1 MVLATYLHAQKV
13 TLTSAESAYRNNPPV
28 IRRSDGG
35 YLLDLLMMRIVR
47 FPATLKLS
55 RYGFPAR
62 TGLTMLLWLAGS
74 TAGLAQ
80 TKSSFWRKLN
90 PDSLTNR
97 PLRFVPL
104 PVLQSGPEIGVKGGL
119 TLDYFYN
126 AGTGQPDKPRFRNR
140 YWQRLDSADRHT
152 RDSYA
157 YVHALY
163 STRRQLAIEGVWN
176 TYGAAERYVLR
187 GRGGYIDHAEDY
199 WGVGNQTLPEP
210 DYAVLTYQRWFI
222 QHRIWRRLGGRV
234 FAGISQHYSDTRN
247 LRTTDQAGVPET
259 IPGSLGSVVSGL
271 GPTLLAD
278 YRDNP
283 FSPTRG
289 WYAEWATQVYTQ
301 KLGSQFNYIE
311 HHLDLRRYVPF
322 NARHMLGF
330 QAIGQFTSGT
340 VPLRELPRLGG
351 PTMMR
356 GFVQGRYRDRQ
367 LWSVQAEYRY
377 TLNRFVVAAAFV
389 AAGGVAPTLG
399 EFSAVTTRSAGGL
412 GLRLLLN
419 RKKNIYL
426 RADVALNSN
435 QTMNFYI
442 RMLDA
447 F

>member
-1 MVLATYLHAQKV
+1 MMSVIKFPASLSL
-13 TLTSAESAYRNNPPV
+13 YR
-28 IRRSDGG
+28 
-35 YLLDLLMMRIVR
+35 YR
-47 FPATLKLS
+47 FPAMT
-55 RYGFPAR
+55 GF
-62 TGLTMLLWLAGS
+62 TMLLWLAGA
-74 TAGLAQ
+74 TAGWAQ

-97 PLRFVPL
+97 TLRFVPL

-119 TLDYFYN
+119 TLDYLYN
-126 AGTGQPDKPRFRNR
+126 AGTGQPDKPRFRSR
-140 YWQRLDSADRHT
+140 YWQRLDSANRHT

-157 YVHALY
+157 SAHVLY
-163 STRRQLAIEGVWN
+163 STRRQLAVEGVWS

-187 GRGGYIDHAEDY
+187 GRGGYIDYAEDY
-199 WGVGNQTLPEP
+199 WGVGNQTLPER

-222 QHRIWRRLGGRV
+222 QQRVWRRLSGRV

-247 LRTTDQAGVPET
+247 LRTTEQTGLPET
-259 IPGSLGSVVSGL
+259 IPGSRGSVVSGL

-289 WYAEWATQVYTQ
+289 WYAEWATQVYTH
-301 KLGSQFNYIE
+301 KLGSQFDYTE
-311 HHLDLRRYVPF
+311 HLFDLRRYVPL
-322 NARHMLGF
+322 NARHNLGF
-330 QAIGQFTSGT
+330 QAIGHFTSGT

-351 PTMMR
+351 PNMMR
-356 GFVQGRYRDRQ
+356 GFVQGRYRDQQ

-377 TLNRFVVAAAFV
+377 SLNRFLVAAAFV

-399 EFSAVTTRSAGGL
+399 EFSVETTRSAGGL

-419 RKKNIYL
+419 RKKNVYL
-426 RADVALNSN
+426 RTDVALNSN
-435 QTMNFYI
+435 GTTNLYI